1 MYMMDYDFVTIR
13 KQRNKEAETSFRAA
27 IKHYIEGSWSEAQ
40 FFLGECNLQVGG
52 EDGPCKA
59 LIEFMQKTKDEKP
72 EDWAGYRNVDYK
84 EPPINVDFM
93 SDDEEGEPE
102 GDENGGEED
111 SDD

>member
-1 MYMMDYDFVTIR
+1 M
-13 KQRNKEAETSFRAA
+13 
-27 IKHYIEGSWSEAQ
+27 
-40 FFLGECNLQVGG
+40 GG

-59 LIEFMQKTKDEKP
+59 LIEFMQKTKDERPK
-72 EDWAGYRNVDYK
+72 DWTGYRNVDYK

-102 GDENGGEED
+102 GDENGADED